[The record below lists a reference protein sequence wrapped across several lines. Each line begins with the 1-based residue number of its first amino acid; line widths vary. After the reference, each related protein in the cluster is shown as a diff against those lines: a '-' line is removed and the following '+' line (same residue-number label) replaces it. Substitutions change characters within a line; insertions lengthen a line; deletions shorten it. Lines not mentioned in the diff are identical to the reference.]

1 MIANRYRRYIT
12 KFGVTRKILLHFAIL
27 FLIIRTGGGNERLS
41 NQMTDQTNVSIQNL
55 FNKSALEE
63 PGKAQGSEGEWM
75 SVQAASNA
83 TGLSMG
89 TLRRYIKARK
99 LKSRRLGR
107 SINSKLQV
115 WITPEFLP
123 DESGQSEVVEFED
136 EQEATL
142 DEQEDDEILDFR
154 GRDQADQSLDSTLSW
169 MREKLDERDALL
181 RDREAKIEA
190 LTQQLAGATYRN
202 GYLEAEKKNFEQ
214 QILMI
219 EDKAKQTLETIENSN
234 TEDISS
240 WSKFVRWLSGK

>member
-1 MIANRYRRYIT
+1 
-12 KFGVTRKILLHFAIL
+12 
-27 FLIIRTGGGNERLS
+27 
-41 NQMTDQTNVSIQNL
+41 MTDQTNVSIQNL

-63 PGKAQGSEGEWM
+63 PGKPPSTDGEWM

-123 DESGQSEVVEFED
+123 DESGQSEVVEFDDEPETSIDDSED
-136 EQEATL
+136 EEL
-142 DEQEDDEILDFR
+142 LDFR
-154 GRDQADQSLDSTLSW
+154 GRDQADQSIESTMSW
-169 MREKLDERDALL
+169 MREKLDERDAQL
-181 RDREAKIEA
+181 REKEAKIEA

-202 GYLEAEKKNFEQ
+202 GYLEAEKQNFEK

-219 EDKAKQTLETIENSN
+219 EDQAKKLVESQGN
-234 TEDISS
+234 DIPEEIGG